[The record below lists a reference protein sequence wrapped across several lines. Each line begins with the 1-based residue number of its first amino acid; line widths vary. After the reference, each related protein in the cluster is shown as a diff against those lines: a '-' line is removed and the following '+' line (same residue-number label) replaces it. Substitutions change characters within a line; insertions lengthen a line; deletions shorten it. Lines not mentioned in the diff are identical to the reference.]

1 MFGLFF
7 HPRRSDDGRPVAVR
21 VIAGQHRGETT
32 DAPPVVI
39 ARDLFLDPQ
48 ATLNRAPGSMGNVTT
63 STARNTVIA
72 ACVDR
77 YCRSPVTGY
86 AHRAM
91 VRWSV

>member
-48 ATLNRAPGSMGNVTT
+48 ATLNRAPGSMGNVTNDT
-63 STARNTVIA
+63 SH
-72 ACVDR
+72 
-77 YCRSPVTGY
+77 RSTPLSTLN
-86 AHRAM
+86 RP
-91 VRWSV
+91 